1 MFHPKC
7 DAYIE
12 KSAEFAQPI
21 LTQLRNLVHSVCP
34 EVEETI
40 KWGMPTFMY
49 KKAILCSMASFKNHC
64 SFSFWLG
71 GVMEDPEGIL
81 HRVGD
86 SGMGQ
91 LGKLNSMDDL
101 PDLDILRRYLIHAMD
116 LTNQGVKI
124 RKVEKPK
131 TELTIPDYFLEAL
144 NTNDK
149 AKASFEQFSASHRK
163 EYLQWITEAKT
174 EATREKRIATALEW
188 LSEGK
193 SRNWKYAKN

>member
-21 LTQLRNLVHSVCP
+21 LTQLRKLVHTVSP
-34 EVEETI
+34 EIEETI

-49 KKAILCSMASFKNHC
+49 KNSILCSMASFKSHC

-71 GVMEDPEGIL
+71 GAMEDPDRIL
-81 HRVGD
+81 HRVGE

-91 LGKLNSMDDL
+91 LGKISSLNDL
-101 PDLDILRRYLIHAMD
+101 PDLDILRSYLMHAMD

-124 RKVEKPK
+124 RKEEKPK
-131 TELTIPDYFLEAL
+131 KELTLPDYFLEAL
-144 NTNDK
+144 NTNEK
-149 AKASFEQFSASHRK
+149 AKTSFEQFSISHRK
-163 EYLQWITEAKT
+163 EYIQWITEAKT
-174 EATREKRIATALEW
+174 EATREKRIATAIEW

-193 SRNWKYAKN
+193 SRNWKYAKC